1 MRKTAARL
9 LSKKDR
15 QAADDGDRTK
25 LRAILSG
32 GLTPT
37 VAQRLIGS
45 EVIVTAMPYLE
56 EAYALD
62 EDEIGNGQSA
72 MVYAATR
79 RSDQGRVA
87 LKVIEL
93 AKLTQHVDHVETV
106 RAEVRALSSL
116 PEHPNVVRLHAVL
129 CTASELALELELLPD
144 GDLLAPIE
152 EQDAG
157 FQEAD
162 CARIFAQL
170 AAAVAHLHAHGW
182 AHRDIKPENVCLAQ
196 RDDGAVAAKLV
207 DFGSA
212 APCEP
217 GERTLRGLHGTPEYV
232 APEVSSWHPGLSGG
246 GRCELYGCEADIW
259 SMGVTLYV
267 MLSGRAP
274 WPQRVPQLELIA
286 LIRGDDAI
294 TFDAPA
300 WALASEEARALVQS
314 LLHRRPGSRPSAAA
328 VCAIPW
334 VVNGAAAEPRPTL
347 PAAVATNAEAAEMEA
362 PALPATEPAL
372 SRRRLLAALQR
383 PALDDAAG
391 GAAELRVLDGLSDGE
406 LLGRAASAVD
416 ALSVKAEDDARAH
429 AEALEQA
436 RAVAQDAIAV
446 AAPALRRRVS
456 ELEAQVQGL
465 QEQSEA
471 AAQAHAEELEG
482 VRAQATTRTEDGAG
496 AAKEAVA
503 RVAVEEES
511 LRAELAHCETACED
525 LRSTLVRERASHRAQ
540 LALLTRP
547 LEEELSRRE
556 AERQEAE
563 AALQIELQA
572 KRHRVAV
579 AEAAVDA
586 MKSRSGREE
595 ARAAAA
601 EAALAEAQAA
611 LEVARRQRPAEPE
624 SAAEVAS
631 PARGGG
637 ASLHALAENL
647 ALRRQLALL
656 QVNGGDSS
664 EALRAAV
671 VAVQRRA
678 NAEVFALAS
687 ELRAAESASVDCVEA
702 GGGGS
707 GDRAV
712 PSSSESAS
720 ALVAECER
728 DWEARLAREIAA
740 HDARAAQRT
749 AEAARAARQETAAEW
764 AEKLKQAVL
773 LTRAVVQRGPDAP
786 THATAAAGS
795 GERRVGSGAS
805 AATAA
810 PPSKRPP
817 EPEAR
822 LALVRGLGNLT
833 WAA

>member
-15 QAADDGDRTK
+15 QPADDGDRTK

-37 VAQRLIGS
+37 VAQRLIGG
-45 EVIVTAMPYLE
+45 EVTVTAMPYLE

-93 AKLTQHVDHVETV
+93 AKLTQHIDHVETV

-116 PEHPNVVRLHAVL
+116 PEHPSVVRLHAVL

-294 TFDAPA
+294 RFDAPA
-300 WALASEEARALVQS
+300 WALASEEARALVLS

-334 VVNGAAAEPRPTL
+334 VANGAAAEPRPTL
-347 PAAVATNAEAAEMEA
+347 PAAVATKAEAAEMEA
-362 PALPATEPAL
+362 PALPAAEPAL
-372 SRRRLLAALQR
+372 ARRRLLAALQQ

-391 GAAELRVLDGLSDGE
+391 GAAGLRVLDGLSDGE

-416 ALSVKAEDDARAH
+416 ALCVKAEDDARAH

-456 ELEAQVQGL
+456 ELEAQVQTL
-465 QEQSEA
+465 QEESEA
-471 AAQAHAEELEG
+471 AAQAHAEELESA
-482 VRAQATTRTEDGAG
+482 RAQATARTEDGAG

-624 SAAEVAS
+624 SAAEVVS

-647 ALRRQLALL
+647 ALRRQLALQ
-656 QVNGGDSS
+656 QVNSGDSS

-687 ELRAAESASVDCVEA
+687 ELRAAESASVEA

-786 THATAAAGS
+786 THAAVAAGS

-805 AATAA
+805 ATL
-810 PPSKRPP
+810 PSKRAP

-822 LALVRGLGNLT
+822 LALVRGLGKLT

>member
-9 LSKKDR
+9 LSKKDC
-15 QAADDGDRTK
+15 QSADDGDRTK
-25 LRAILSG
+25 MRALLQG

-37 VAQRLIGS
+37 VAQQLIG
-45 EVIVTAMPYLE
+45 EVTVTAMPYLE

-93 AKLTQHVDHVETV
+93 AKLTQHIDHVETV
-106 RAEVRALSSL
+106 RAEVRALSAL
-116 PEHPNVVRLHAVL
+116 PEHPGVVRLHAVL

-347 PAAVATNAEAAEMEA
+347 PAAVATKAEAVEMEA
-362 PALPATEPAL
+362 MALPATEPAL
-372 SRRRLLAALQR
+372 ARKRLLAALQQ

-391 GAAELRVLDGLSDGE
+391 GAAGLRVLDGLSDGE

-416 ALSVKAEDDARAH
+416 ALCVKAEDDARAH
-429 AEALEQA
+429 AEALEQS

-456 ELEAQVQGL
+456 ELEAQVQTL
-465 QEQSEA
+465 QEESEA
-471 AAQAHAEELEG
+471 AAQAHAEELES

-511 LRAELAHCETACED
+511 LRAELAHCETECED

-611 LEVARRQRPAEPE
+611 LEVARRQRPAEPS

-656 QVNGGDSS
+656 QVNGGGSS

-687 ELRAAESASVDCVEA
+687 ELRAAESASVEA

-712 PSSSESAS
+712 PSFSESAS

-749 AEAARAARQETAAEW
+749 AEVVRAARQETAAEW

-786 THATAAAGS
+786 THATVAAGS